1 MEKLECYNVCFID
14 LTEGKPGTGTSS
26 ESVSNMDEKKA
37 KELPSFWIPALTPDS
52 KPTLV
57 KKPVSLYLYTEMRV
71 KTICR
76 FRGILVP
83 RNKRCNLHHIIESM

>member
-1 MEKLECYNVCFID
+1 MEKLECYNVCYID
-14 LTEGKPGTGTSS
+14 LTEGKPGTSS

-76 FRGILVP
+76 FRGILAP
-83 RNKRCNLHHIIESM
+83 GNKRCNLHHIVERM